1 MGWGVDNKERQRQ
14 RDRGRQWESR
24 GEEKEKDGWE
34 MREKVR
40 EEGRREKLKQRECK
54 RDEVAG
60 WSLYIC
66 AAEAH
71 VPHTWHL
78 AGHVMTS

>member
-1 MGWGVDNKERQRQ
+1 
-14 RDRGRQWESR
+14 
-24 GEEKEKDGWE
+24 